1 MDVEDWVENPI
12 QKKKTRG
19 VSDLFSSLWE
29 TGFFWSVL
37 ALWGFPLILLWKIEL
52 EHKLNCLGCSGAW
65 VVKDLFVKQAGE
77 WTWS

>member
-29 TGFFWSVL
+29 TGVFLVSIGSLRLSIDSSVKNR
-37 ALWGFPLILLWKIEL
+37 A
-52 EHKLNCLGCSGAW
+52 
-65 VVKDLFVKQAGE
+65 
-77 WTWS
+77 